1 MYADDTVAYMAGKTI
16 ENIDNHLEKD
26 LRRYFDNSQPQ

>member
-1 MYADDTVAYMAGKTI
+1 MYADDTVAGKTI